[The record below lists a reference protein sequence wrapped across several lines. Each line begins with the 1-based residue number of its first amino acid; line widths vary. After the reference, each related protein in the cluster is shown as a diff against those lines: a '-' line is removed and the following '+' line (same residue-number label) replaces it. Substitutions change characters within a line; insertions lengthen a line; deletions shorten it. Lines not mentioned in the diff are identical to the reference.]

1 MSHEPEQ
8 DGTETKPEEE
18 RKQPY
23 EQPRVTKHLIT
34 RAEKEK
40 LIAEREETKDEQ
52 SKGNPAGVDSL
63 VK

>member
-8 DGTETKPEEE
+8 DGTERKPDEEK
-18 RKQPY
+18 KQPY

-40 LIAEREETKDEQ
+40 LIAEQEETKDEQ
-52 SKGNPAGVDSL
+52 SKGKASGSE
-63 VK
+63 